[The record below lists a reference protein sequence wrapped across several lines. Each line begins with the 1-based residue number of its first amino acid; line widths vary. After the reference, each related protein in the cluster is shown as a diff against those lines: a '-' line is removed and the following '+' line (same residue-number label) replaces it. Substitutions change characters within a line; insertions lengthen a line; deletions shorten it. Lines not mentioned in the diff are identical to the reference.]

1 MGELENIFKKHK
13 DWVDIV
19 QTFGCNI
26 ETAEDLVQEMYIK
39 IQLKIN
45 EGLDISF
52 GDDDINH
59 IYVFKTLRS
68 LFLDLKRKEKNIYL
82 ESEDLLEDFESDFS
96 LNNFD
101 KVYDQVKE
109 ELNKMYWY
117 DKKIFELIDN
127 GKSIAKLS
135 RETNISYYSLY
146 NTYRKVIEKL
156 KQNLWE

>member
-19 QTFGCNI
+19 QTFGCNR

-82 ESEDLLEDFESDFS
+82 ESEGLLEDVESDFS

>member
-19 QTFGCNI
+19 QTFGCNR

-52 GDDDINH
+52 GGDDINH

-82 ESEDLLEDFESDFS
+82 ESEDLLEDVESDFS

-156 KQNLWE
+156 KQNLY

>member
-82 ESEDLLEDFESDFS
+82 ESEDLLEDVESDFS

>member
-156 KQNLWE
+156 KQNLY

>member
-19 QTFGCNI
+19 QTFGCNR

-156 KQNLWE
+156 KQNLY

>member
-19 QTFGCNI
+19 QTFGCNR

-52 GDDDINH
+52 GGDDINH

-82 ESEDLLEDFESDFS
+82 ESEDLLEDVESDFS

-156 KQNLWE
+156 KQNLWD

>member
-1 MGELENIFKKHK
+1 MGELDNIFKKHK

-19 QTFGCNI
+19 QTFGCNR

-82 ESEDLLEDFESDFS
+82 ESEDLLEDVVSDFS

-156 KQNLWE
+156 KQNLY

>member
-19 QTFGCNI
+19 QTFGCNR

-82 ESEDLLEDFESDFS
+82 ESEDLLEDVESDFS

-117 DKKIFELIDN
+117 DKKYL
-127 GKSIAKLS
+127 
-135 RETNISYYSLY
+135 
-146 NTYRKVIEKL
+146 
-156 KQNLWE
+156 NL

>member
-82 ESEDLLEDFESDFS
+82 ESEDFLEDVESDFS

-156 KQNLWE
+156 KQNLY

>member
-1 MGELENIFKKHK
+1 MGELEHIFKKHK

-19 QTFGCNI
+19 QTFGCNR

-82 ESEDLLEDFESDFS
+82 ESDDLLEDVESDFS

-156 KQNLWE
+156 KQNLWD

>member
-19 QTFGCNI
+19 QTFGCNR

-109 ELNKMYWY
+109 ELNKIYWY

-156 KQNLWE
+156 KQNLWD

>member
-19 QTFGCNI
+19 QTFGCNR

-82 ESEDLLEDFESDFS
+82 ESEDLLEDVVSDFS

-156 KQNLWE
+156 KQNLWD